1 MNNEIA
7 GPWWHVLLGFVIGIT
22 VSTGLLLVLKHI
34 GLIAVGNLS

>member
-22 VSTGLLLVLKHI
+22 VSAGVLVALKYI